1 MLNLV
6 SLSTQSL
13 ASCVN
18 YFVWNCLTCFSNTK
32 IGSVTSFSI
41 LFNFQGPVR
50 LSLDADDLIILPQKR
65 FFVKLF
71 FSRLLNVLNLD
82 ASKFLGADRNFSA
95 SIGSF
100 QRLRAETSEV
110 ILLSQ
115 RLALTYSTTFK
126 GVWQAFFQSFLRFF
140 SHLYTGASFLLQ
152 TSGFFGQVCPVS
164 SYLYSNKGAAVQK
177 DAQQPLWFSSFLPA
191 SSAAGSARPPLP
203 ASAAC
208 RSGLWAWDPAHCNRY
223 LPGSSAPAAVPQW
236 R

>member
-1 MLNLV
+1 MF

-18 YFVWNCLTCFSNTK
+18 YFWNCFKCFSNTK

-50 LSLDADDLIILPQKR
+50 LSLAADDLIILPQKR

-82 ASKFLGADRNFSA
+82 RFVFLGADRNISA

-100 QRLRAETSEV
+100 QRLPAEASEV

-115 RLALTYSTTFK
+115 RLALKYNTTPP
-126 GVWQAFFQSFLRFF
+126 AFCQHF
-140 SHLYTGASFLLQ
+140 SASFFYVFCKPFRCAEIVLI
-152 TSGFFGQVCPVS
+152 
-164 SYLYSNKGAAVQK
+164 
-177 DAQQPLWFSSFLPA
+177 
-191 SSAAGSARPPLP
+191 
-203 ASAAC
+203 
-208 RSGLWAWDPAHCNRY
+208 
-223 LPGSSAPAAVPQW
+223 
-236 R
+236 